1 MDGVVFVFENR
12 RMVLQTTLSWD
23 FNWNVLPHYSI
34 MGLPLSAER
43 NLQYESDIIIG
54 MFLALFPQ
62 NGKEHAKLLHPPISP
77 ATGNNMVLLDIH
89 YIVLK
94 KIS

>member
-1 MDGVVFVFENR
+1 MKELILANERIFLHIGIRPESESFEE
-12 RMVLQTTLSWD
+12 
-23 FNWNVLPHYSI
+23 H
-34 MGLPLSAER
+34 
-43 NLQYESDIIIG
+43 
-54 MFLALFPQ
+54 
-62 NGKEHAKLLHPPISP
+62 GKEHAKLLHPPISP

>member
-1 MDGVVFVFENR
+1 MARVRKDSRIRF
-12 RMVLQTTLSWD
+12 W
-23 FNWNVLPHYSI
+23 
-34 MGLPLSAER
+34 
-43 NLQYESDIIIG
+43 
-54 MFLALFPQ
+54 ALFPQ

-94 KIS
+94 NIA